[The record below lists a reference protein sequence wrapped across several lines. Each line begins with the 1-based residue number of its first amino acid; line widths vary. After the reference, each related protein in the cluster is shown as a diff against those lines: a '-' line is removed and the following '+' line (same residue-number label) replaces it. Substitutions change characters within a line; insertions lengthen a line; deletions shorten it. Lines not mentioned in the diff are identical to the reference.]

1 MDAKRTLH
9 STTGFE
15 KRKDTAAV
23 ASPRKLKGSRKAQ
36 RIAAAPL
43 KAARAEIGPARN
55 QLLWL
60 GLVLVATFVAYLPV
74 LRGGFTNYDDGL
86 YIVANPMIRNLDWG
100 HFKDLFSTI
109 YRNQYDPIAM
119 LIMAMEFKVFG
130 ASAMA
135 LKAVS
140 LVLHLA
146 NTALVFLLIRHLFNR
161 FDYAIITAVLFA
173 LNTQQVE
180 SVAWLAASTKIA
192 SYSLLFLSSLLAYI
206 RYLKGKSRGWFG
218 VSLFLF
224 VLSCLCKEQAVA
236 LPATLLAID
245 YVYGRR
251 LRDRVVL
258 LEKAPFFI
266 VSLIF
271 AVVTLSLSG
280 KMQSQEMVNYY
291 SAGERFIFACF
302 SVVSYVLKLVLPVN
316 LSAFYTYPLKTAIPA
331 YYYPTPIFGVL
342 VLGALWFFWKK
353 KQRIIVF
360 GIVFFLANIFLPL
373 MSQVLSVRDVMMAD
387 RYVYLPAIGFFLL
400 VAYAVVELLKMNPRL
415 RAAIWSGLL
424 AYCLLLAVLT
434 WQRTLIWEN
443 SITLFSDV
451 IDKAQVQSGEKT
463 SFLGLAYNNRGV
475 ARKQA
480 GDRQGALADF
490 TEVIHLNPRDARP
503 WLNRG
508 NLYFDAGQFDA
519 ALKDYN
525 KSLELDSK
533 NAEAYASRGAAYG
546 AQNKFDLALS
556 DLNRAIELDPMLADA
571 IGNRA
576 LLYANTKRFAEE
588 LADIDRYL
596 RLKPDDAEMINMR
609 ALALI
614 ELNRLPEAE
623 SELDRAIQLSPRT
636 GTFYLNRSHLYQRTG
651 RKTQALDDAQRA
663 ESLGVKVDPQYLN
676 SLR

>member
-1 MDAKRTLH
+1 M
-9 STTGFE
+9 G
-15 KRKDTAAV
+15 TAT
-23 ASPRKLKGSRKAQ
+23 SRRKLKGSGKAQ
-36 RIAAAPL
+36 RIAAAPVN
-43 KAARAEIGPARN
+43 AALVETGPTRN

-60 GLVLVATFVAYLPV
+60 GLVLLATFVAYLPV
-74 LRGGFTNYDDGL
+74 LRGNFTNYDDGL
-86 YIVANPMIRNLDWG
+86 YILANPMIRNLDWA

-109 YRNQYDPIAM
+109 YRNQYDPIAT
-119 LIMAMEFKVFG
+119 LIMAMEFKLFG
-130 ASAMA
+130 ASPVA

-140 LVLHLA
+140 LLLHLA
-146 NTALVFLLIRHLFNR
+146 NTLLVFQIVRHLFNR

-180 SVAWLAASTKIA
+180 SVAWLAASTKIGA
-192 SYSLLFLSSLLAYI
+192 YSLFFLSSLLAYV
-206 RYLKGKSRGWFG
+206 RYLKDKSRGWLGLSVFF
-218 VSLFLF
+218 FL
-224 VLSCLCKEQAVA
+224 LSCLCKEQAIA
-236 LPATLLAID
+236 LPVTLLAID

-251 LRDRVVL
+251 LLDRVVI

-266 VSLIF
+266 VSIIF
-271 AVVTLSLSG
+271 AFVTLSLAG
-280 KMQSQEMVNYY
+280 KMQNPEMVNYY

-302 SVVSYVLKLVLPVN
+302 SVVSYVCKLVLPVN

-360 GIVFFLANIFLPL
+360 GIVFFSANIFLPL

-400 VAYAVVELLKMNPRL
+400 VAYAVVELLKIKPQL
-415 RAAIWSGLL
+415 RVAIWSGFL

-434 WQRTLIWEN
+434 WQRTLIWKN
-443 SITLFSDV
+443 SITLFTDV
-451 IDKAQVQSGEKT
+451 IDKAQVRSGEKT

-490 TEVIHLNPRDARP
+490 TEGIDLNPRDSRP
-503 WLNRG
+503 WVNRA
-508 NLYFDAGQFDA
+508 NLHFDAGELDA
-519 ALKDYN
+519 ALRDYN
-525 KSLELDSK
+525 KSLELDPK
-533 NAEAYASRGAAYG
+533 NAEAYVSRGAAYG
-546 AQNKFDLALS
+546 AQNKFDLALR
-556 DLNRAIELDPMLADA
+556 DLNRAIELDPMMADA
-571 IGNRA
+571 FGNRA
-576 LLYANTKRFAEE
+576 LLYSSTKLFNEE

-596 RLKPDDAEMINMR
+596 RLKPGDAEMIHMR
-609 ALALI
+609 ALALM

-623 SELDRAIQLSPRT
+623 LEFDRAIRMSPST
-636 GTFYLNRSHLYQRTG
+636 GAWYLNRSHLYQRTG
-651 RKTQALDDAQRA
+651 RKAQALDDAQRA
-663 ESLGVKVDPQYLN
+663 QSLGVKVDQQYLN

>member
-1 MDAKRTLH
+1 MKTRDM
-9 STTGFE
+9 G
-15 KRKDTAAV
+15 TAT
-23 ASPRKLKGSRKAQ
+23 SRRKLKGSGKAQ
-36 RIAAAPL
+36 RTAAAPP
-43 KAARAEIGPARN
+43 KAALVETGPARN

-60 GLVLVATFVAYLPV
+60 GLVLLATCVAYLPV

-86 YIVANPMIRNLDWG
+86 YILANPMIRNLDWG
-100 HFKDLFSTI
+100 HFKELFATI
-109 YRNQYDPIAM
+109 YRNQYDPIAT

-130 ASAMA
+130 ASPMA
-135 LKAVS
+135 LKTVS
-140 LVLHLA
+140 LLLHLA
-146 NTALVFLLIRHLFNR
+146 NTLLVFQIIRHLFNR

-180 SVAWLAASTKIA
+180 SVAWLAASTKIGA
-192 SYSLLFLSSLLAYI
+192 YSLFFLSSLLAYI
-206 RYLKGKSRGWFG
+206 RYLKEKKLSWLGLSVFF
-218 VSLFLF
+218 FL
-224 VLSCLCKEQAVA
+224 LSCLCKEQAIA

-251 LRDRVVL
+251 LLDRVVI

-271 AVVTLSLSG
+271 AFVTLSLAG
-280 KMQSQEMVNYY
+280 KMQNPEMLDYY

-302 SVVSYVLKLVLPVN
+302 SVVSYVFKLVLPVK

-331 YYYPTPIFGVL
+331 YYYLTPIFGVL

-353 KQRIIVF
+353 KQRLIVF
-360 GIVFFLANIFLPL
+360 GIVFFSANIFLPL

-400 VAYAVVELLKMNPRL
+400 VAYAVVELLKTKPRL
-415 RAAIWSGLL
+415 RVAIWSGLF

-443 SITLFSDV
+443 SITLFTDV

-490 TEVIHLNPRDARP
+490 TEALGLNPRDTRP
-503 WLNRG
+503 WVNRA
-508 NLYFDAGQFDA
+508 NLHFDAGELDA
-519 ALKDYN
+519 ALRDYN
-525 KSLELDSK
+525 KSLELDPK
-533 NAEAYASRGAAYG
+533 NAEAYGSRGAAYG
-546 AQNKFDLALS
+546 AQNRFDLALS
-556 DLNRAIELDPMLADA
+556 DLNRAIELDPMLVDA
-571 IGNRA
+571 LGNRT
-576 LLYANTKRFAEE
+576 LLYANTKRFSEE

-596 RLKPDDAEMINMR
+596 RLKPDDAEMMNMR

-623 SELDRAIQLSPRT
+623 SEFGRAIQISPST
-636 GTFYLNRSHLYQRTG
+636 GVFYLNRSHLYQSTG

-663 ESLGVKVDPQYLN
+663 QSLGVKVDPQYLN